1 MFSITFF
8 KKCKSTLQCIMATS
22 EVFETVSVFKT
33 SFPVALEILV
43 TAFMA
48 QVFVSKNDAERS
60 AVLTEQLPLR

>member
-1 MFSITFF
+1 
-8 KKCKSTLQCIMATS
+8 MATS